1 MLPFTSFTRL
11 NPWTY
16 QIPDYLI
23 DSISQPLENAGGAP
37 CSCPTHVVSN
47 KLNEK
52 QRLGLVVSFY
62 LIKIKMTHHS
72 LCWTSFNLQRVP
84 VSIMLIIDSSIV
96 SIDGVIKSFSL
107 QSQEKVVAD
116 SPDLK

>member
-1 MLPFTSFTRL
+1 MQLPNTR
-11 NPWTY
+11 
-16 QIPDYLI
+16 
-23 DSISQPLENAGGAP
+23 
-37 CSCPTHVVSN
+37 VVSI

-52 QRLGLVVSFY
+52 QRLCLVVSFY
-62 LIKIKMTHHS
+62 LIKIKMTHHCMYWSS
-72 LCWTSFNLQRVP
+72 LNLQRVP
-84 VSIMLIIDSSIV
+84 VSIRLIIDSGLV